1 MAPDLPGELVGAQEE
16 VLVEGVEVVAGWV
29 AANPGPGPAGI
40 ASAPVVGLDYR
51 IRWEHPAII

>member
-1 MAPDLPGELVGAQEE
+1 MAPDLPGVVVGAQEE

-40 ASAPVVGLDYR
+40 ASAPVVGLDYH
-51 IRWEHPAII
+51 IR